1 MTTDSPLILPLDAVD
16 ADGNEIFASSR
27 GVRFLA
33 APEAKFANLPAP
45 TPQEIK
51 AAFRNVSPTAQ
62 TRTFTLRTM
71 QARML
76 WLGRLPPARPDDGPR
91 IPGVPFAHFILT
103 GLLRRRTDKLDAC
116 LDNLARHA
124 DAVVRGLN
132 AWRRKNTVFVER
144 TIPDGA
150 KPLSDPASTSRFF
163 LETQFPSLM
172 KLATAIAHFDTGVL
186 GGGCRHRNRQGHSR
200 VEPEPQVIPRP
211 LRHHPHRLV
220 RDSGVPQARPPS
232 PGRRTPAFRLAR
244 PRPSSCS
251 QSSSK
256 RRSLNAISRPLHRIT
271 PCRSLAK
278 PPSDSIRPMSRSLMP
293 GPQRTPIRIPD

>member
-1 MTTDSPLILPLDAVD
+1 MTTDSPLILPPDAVD

-33 APEAKFANLPAP
+33 APEAKFGNLPAP
-45 TPQEIK
+45 TPQEIE
-51 AAFRNVSPTAQ
+51 AAFRNVSPMAQ
-62 TRTFTLRTM
+62 ARTFNLRTM

-103 GLLRRRTDKLDAC
+103 GLLRRHTDKLDAC

-124 DAVVRGLN
+124 DSVVRGLN

-150 KPLSDPASTSRFF
+150 KPLSDPANTARFF

-172 KLATAIAHFDTGVL
+172 KLATAIAHFDTVFSEVAAATDIAKDIRVWNPNLKYYRIHFGAIRTVL
-186 GGGCRHRNRQGHSR
+186 YAIQASR
-200 VEPEPQVIPRP
+200 KLDLPRP
-211 LRHHPHRLV
+211 
-220 RDSGVPQARPPS
+220 DDAPQR
-232 PGRRTPAFRLAR
+232 FDL
-244 PRPSSCS
+244 
-251 QSSSK
+251 
-256 RRSLNAISRPLHRIT
+256 L
-271 PCRSLAK
+271 
-278 PPSDSIRPMSRSLMP
+278 DP
-293 GPQRTPIRIPD
+293 GPLPIRKASPNDHPSTAAADHPTGSPHARC